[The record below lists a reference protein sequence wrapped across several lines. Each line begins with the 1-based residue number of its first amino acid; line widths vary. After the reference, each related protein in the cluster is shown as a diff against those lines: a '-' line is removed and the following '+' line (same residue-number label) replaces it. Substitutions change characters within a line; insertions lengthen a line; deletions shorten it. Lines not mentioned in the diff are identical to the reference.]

1 MSASPQRPAARTRV
15 LALCALVAIAAG
27 RAGSLH
33 AAQPDQPGTGAR
45 GRAADHVVLISVD
58 GFRPEFY
65 LDERWPAP
73 MLQRMAR
80 EGAHARAVRGVMPT
94 VTYPSHTTL
103 VTGAVPARHGI
114 LYNQPFEAGGQS
126 GRWYVEHDSI
136 RVPTLWDAV
145 RAAGGTTAAIS
156 WPVTV
161 GAPIDWNVP
170 EFWSVR
176 GREGELTGA
185 AAHAAALRSRV
196 TPPGLLEEIEAAALG
211 RFPDFYWGRNRSR
224 EDAVGAMAGYLIERY
239 RPNLLLVHLN
249 QTDYH

>member
-1 MSASPQRPAARTRV
+1 RGPARSARHRSQ
-15 LALCALVAIAAG
+15 
-27 RAGSLH
+27 
-33 AAQPDQPGTGAR
+33 GAR
-45 GRAADHVVLISVD
+45 GRPRRPHLRGWLPARVLP
-58 GFRPEFY
+58 GRA
-65 LDERWPAP
+65 LPAP

-161 GAPIDWNVP
+161 GAP
-170 EFWSVR
+170 
-176 GREGELTGA
+176 
-185 AAHAAALRSRV
+185 
-196 TPPGLLEEIEAAALG
+196 
-211 RFPDFYWGRNRSR
+211 
-224 EDAVGAMAGYLIERY
+224 
-239 RPNLLLVHLN
+239 
-249 QTDYH
+249 